1 MAELLD
7 WEEDKEPVQED
18 NPETKDEALRA
29 IAEEPEAK
37 SEDDN
42 TEDTLPEKYRGKS
55 VQDLVRM
62 HQEAEKAIGRKGSEV
77 GELRKVVD
85 EYIKAQSEVQQAP
98 TQPVAEE
105 TVDWFDDPDKALETR
120 LANDPRLK
128 SIEQDRVQAKRER
141 NLAEL
146 ERKHP
151 DYKELVND
159 PAFADW
165 VTQSKVRTRL
175 FLDADQKYDSDA
187 ADELFTT
194 WKERKHLTASTV
206 EADKNS
212 RKDAARAASNGGATG
227 SGQPQTKK
235 KFRRADV
242 IKLMNSDPDR
252 YALMADEILLAY
264 KEGRV
269 I

>member
-29 IAEEPEAK
+29 IAEETAE

-105 TVDWFDDPDKALETR
+105 PVDWFDDPDKALEYR

-128 SIEQDRVQAKRER
+128 SIEQDRIQTKRER
-141 NLAEL
+141 NLAML
-146 ERKHP
+146 ERKQ
-151 DYKELVND
+151 L
-159 PAFADW
+159 
-165 VTQSKVRTRL
+165 S
-175 FLDADQKYDSDA
+175 
-187 ADELFTT
+187 
-194 WKERKHLTASTV
+194 ASTV
-206 EADKNS
+206 DADKES
-212 RKDAARAASNGGATG
+212 RKEAAKAASNGGATG

>member
-7 WEEDKEPVQED
+7 WDDEQEPKKED
-18 NPETKDEALRA
+18 NPKPT
-29 IAEEPEAK
+29 I
-37 SEDDN
+37 
-42 TEDTLPEKYRGKS
+42 EDTLKPIEEAPVSKDDTDDLPEKYRGKS

-85 EYIKAQSEVQQAP
+85 EYIKSQSRETQAP
-98 TQPVAEE
+98 PQPVAAEPI
-105 TVDWFDDPDKALETR
+105 DWFDDPDKALEQR
-120 LANDPRLK
+120 LNNDPRLRG
-128 SIEQDRVQAKRER
+128 IEADRIQAAKEK
-141 NLAEL
+141 NLAIL

-151 DYKELVND
+151 DYQEHLND
-159 PAFADW
+159 PSFADW
-165 VTQSKVRTRL
+165 IMKSKVRTKL

-187 ADELFTT
+187 ADELLST
-194 WKERKHLTASTV
+194 WKERKQLASSTAN
-206 EADKNS
+206 ADKES
-212 RKDAARAASNGGATG
+212 RRDAARQASNGGASG
-227 SGQPQTKK
+227 SSGAPQRTK